1 MIGAVVE
8 VMLPVV
14 VVAGMGALLG
24 RFFPLDL
31 DTIGKVGLYGFF
43 PFLAYQSLV
52 TTTVSAQTGLLLG
65 LAYLTVTAAAAGL
78 AWLSAIGHPRRDRRG
93 IVAGVVLGNN
103 GNFGLPI
110 ALLALGGDGLDQSLV
125 IFVWSMV
132 VMFTVGPALLGD
144 HTDLR
149 GAARTVLML
158 PVLWGVAAGIVVRAT
173 GVVVPVGLSRGF
185 ELLAQ
190 GAIPIVLLALGA
202 QIAATSGARP
212 TPAVL
217 LTAAVR
223 LLACP
228 VIAAGVG
235 IAFGLRGTAL
245 GALVLASAMPTA
257 VNAFM
262 IAREYGSGADTQAS
276 VVAVSTLASVL
287 TIPLVITLL
296 PVLP

>member
-14 VVAGMGALLG
+14 LVAAVGATLS

-43 PFLAYQSLV
+43 PFLAYQSIV
-52 TTTVSAQTGLLLG
+52 TTTVSAQTGLVLG
-65 LAYLTVTAAAAGL
+65 LAYLAVTGAGAAIAWAG
-78 AWLSAIGHPRRDRRG
+78 ARGYPRAERRG
-93 IVAGVVLGNN
+93 IVAGVALGNN

-110 ALLALGGDGLDQSLV
+110 ALLALGREGLDQSLV

-132 VMFTVGPALLGD
+132 VMFTVGPGLLGD
-144 HTDLR
+144 HADLR
-149 GAARTVLML
+149 GAARTVLKL
-158 PVLWGVAAGIVVRAT
+158 PVLWGIAVGFVVRAT
-173 GVVVPVGLSRGF
+173 GVGVPLGLSRGI

-212 TPAVL
+212 TRTVGL
-217 LTAAVR
+217 VAATR
-223 LLACP
+223 LLLSP
-228 VIAAGVG
+228 VLAAGIGV
-235 IAFGLRGTAL
+235 AFGLHGTAL
-245 GALVLASAMPTA
+245 AALVLASAMPTA

-276 VVAVSTLASVL
+276 VVALSTLASVV
-287 TIPLVITLL
+287 TIPVTITLL
-296 PVLP
+296 PLLP